1 MQIFNQIAMML
12 TVICIS
18 HNLYF
23 IMALVYGVIRTGEK
37 CNLFKTRHVDYFSA
51 LRLIRQMFPVKEMW
65 DIIVP
70 NRLQTLETFRLFLRV
85 RNTI

>member
-1 MQIFNQIAMML
+1 MML

-23 IMALVYGVIRTGEK
+23 TMALVYGV
-37 CNLFKTRHVDYFSA
+37 KTRHVDYFSA
-51 LRLIRQMFPVKEMW
+51 LRLIRQMFPVKEIW

-70 NRLQTLETFRLFLRV
+70 NRLQSLETFGLFLRV
-85 RNTI
+85 LSTI